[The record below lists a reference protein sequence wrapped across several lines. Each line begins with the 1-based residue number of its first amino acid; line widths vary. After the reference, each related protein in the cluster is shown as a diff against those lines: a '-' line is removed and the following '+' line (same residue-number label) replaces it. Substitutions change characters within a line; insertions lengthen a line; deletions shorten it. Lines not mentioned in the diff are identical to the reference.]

1 MKNVVGILGIF
12 LVVIACQET
21 EHVSEFTGNE
31 TTYALQKGSSYD
43 VSGILTLK
51 ERKDGTTTILVELSG
66 TDGVV
71 KYPVHLHLGDLSV
84 NGADVAAL
92 LSPVVGTT
100 GKSETR
106 VDKLADETAITYADL
121 VKINACVKIHLSDTG
136 VERDI
141 ILAAGN
147 IGTAVSK
154 TIAGGRIGVSVCK
167 SE

>member
-1 MKNVVGILGIF
+1 M
-12 LVVIACQET
+12 
-21 EHVSEFTGNE
+21 
-31 TTYALQKGSSYD
+31 
-43 VSGILTLK
+43 
-51 ERKDGTTTILVELSG
+51 G

-71 KYPVHLHLGDLSV
+71 KYPVHLHLGDLSI

-92 LSPVVGTT
+92 LSPVVGST

-106 VDKLADETAITYADL
+106 IDKLADETTITYADL
-121 VKINACVKIHLSDTG
+121 IRLNACIKVHLSDSG
-136 VERDI
+136 AERDI